1 MNEAPT
7 SRTKLAGLLVT
18 LVGVASLCCLLL
30 HAFIDISE
38 NSFIDQGDG
47 FPLPWLTLR
56 CLSFRLGILLLPVPW
71 LAVAVWLIA
80 RNDSSP
86 FRLVAFSSTLLL
98 ALVSATIIIIIALA
112 LPWLPRRI
120 RLSLMS
126 VELQHRETPNPYERG
141 QDGSWVS

>member
-7 SRTKLAGLLVT
+7 SRAKLAALLVT

-30 HAFIDISE
+30 YVFIHVSE
-38 NSFIDQGDG
+38 NSFRDSGPG

-56 CLSFRLGILLLPVPW
+56 CLDFRLGILLLPVPW
-71 LAVAVWLIA
+71 FAVAVWLIA

-98 ALVSATIIIIIALA
+98 ALVSATILIIIALA
-112 LPWLPRRI
+112 IPWLPHRI
-120 RLSLMS
+120 SFS
-126 VELQHRETPNPYERG
+126 H
-141 QDGSWVS
+141 